1 MSSFNPKDRIHL
13 FCYLKSLNSNNVKL
27 YSDLLIFL
35 YSLARSSK
43 NFEFIRNVTFERGR
57 VNTITVKKSYPHLRI
72 LARTSSTSSETKFYI
87 YSIKIRYYF
96 CEKTTIYNTDS
107 AQVYSSTKNISKLVQ
122 CHDNAIASDGKSR
135 NITVKCTPEG
145 NWTFGDQ
152 KCICDRGFYFNNQ
165 SCSRK

>member
-13 FCYLKSLNSNNVKL
+13 FCYLKSLNCNNVKL
-27 YSDLLIFL
+27 YNDLLIFL

-43 NFEFIRNVTFERGR
+43 NFEFIRNVTFETRSI
-57 VNTITVKKSYPHLRI
+57 NTTTVKKSYPHLRI
-72 LARTSSTSSETKFYI
+72 LARTSSTSRITTFYI

-96 CEKTTIYNTDS
+96 CEKKTIYNTDLS
-107 AQVYSSTKNISKLVQ
+107 QVYSSTTNISKLVH
-122 CHDNAIASDGKSR
+122 CHENTLASDGKSR

-145 NWTFGDQ
+145 NWTFGDR
-152 KCICDRGFYFNNQ
+152 KCVCDRGFHFNNQ